1 MGGRRGSG
9 SAGRRGFAGA
19 VLVQGLACELL
30 LTLQRGG
37 SADDD
42 LIVHAA
48 LASTSLLT
56 LLLAVALPA
65 AKRWL
70 ADLAPPLLLLPFAP
84 ALADGEALP
93 TLLAACWAP
102 ALLMATL
109 RPNADTAP
117 PPLPRR
123 LAAAL
128 VRTSAASIL
137 LFIGVLAAHR
147 ALPAPSQMV
156 AALVALPL
164 TLALA
169 AHLGRRIGASL
180 TIEVSALADPSPALV
195 LAGDEELA
203 ALAVDLAALRARVA
217 AEEAAL
223 AAQTTALAAQ
233 ETARSAFL
241 ADLEALTATATIAAP
256 ALLHLTP
263 PTAPTPHANDS
274 TPLTSTTPLAHEPAH
289 EPPLLAPRR
298 SPTDDAHGARP
309 TPRNAPHPRPPS
321 RPHEAARPLA
331 RPIEAPLPRRF
342 TPRSAPLAAAHGG
355 P

>member
-84 ALADGEALP
+84 ALADGESLP

-117 PPLPRR
+117 TPLPRR

-147 ALPAPSQMV
+147 ALPAPAQMV

-180 TIEVSALADPSPALV
+180 TIELSALADPSPALV

-203 ALAVDLAALRARVA
+203 ALAVDLDALRARVA

-223 AAQTTALAAQ
+223 AARTAALAAQ

-241 ADLEALTATATIAAP
+241 ADLEALAATAENSAPTIDPP
-256 ALLHLTP
+256 ALLLTP
-263 PTAPTPHANDS
+263 PTSATPHANDS
-274 TPLTSTTPLAHEPAH
+274 TPLTATTPLAHEPA
-289 EPPLLAPRR
+289 PRR
-298 SPTDDAHGARP
+298 APTDDAHAPRP
-309 TPRNAPHPRPPS
+309 TPRNAPHARPPS

-331 RPIEAPLPRRF
+331 RPTEAPLPRRF